1 LHIAFEGRGIVG
13 CHHGSIV
20 VSGTGKQSLG
30 VRILYRV
37 ADLRTFLRGHMTDIL
52 ILIAI
57 VILYLLVTVDWKWFN
72 KR

>member
-1 LHIAFEGRGIVG
+1 LHIAFAGRDIVG
-13 CHHGSIV
+13 FIHGSDMV
-20 VSGTGKQSLG
+20 FGTGKQSLG
-30 VRILYRV
+30 IRILYRV